1 MTSKREQILSAFY
14 TRLKTLETSQ
24 IKVNRNQDK
33 PQKVPDGGLIILRD
47 GQSDE
52 PEVMLSP
59 LTYIYEHSALLEI
72 MVQNPDAAARS
83 NILDSL
89 LVSIGALI
97 AANRTLSGVAE
108 WSEAKAPDFIDE
120 PIEGAATIRAA
131 TVAVLLRFSTTDPL
145 N

>member
-97 AANRTLSGVAE
+97 AANRTLSGLAE